1 MKLMK
6 LIPFFFLS
14 VWLVA
19 IDGWNASVASSMS
32 MCDAERSPYSLNMG
46 TEMFVIGA
54 PPNR

>member
-1 MKLMK
+1 MKLRK
-6 LIPFFFLS
+6 LILFFLS

-19 IDGWNASVASSMS
+19 IDGWNVSVASSMS